1 LSRVQRR
8 PALAGYLAKPALG
21 QKNGP
26 GNRVSGREKACV
38 ADHARGVNRP
48 FLSPRRRAAASPSS
62 FDKVS
67 MSASAPRRFPRR
79 RTRAPIASFRVAVFP
94 IADAGN
100 KFVGDGRSVCRPSI
114 IGKFETRHEECH
126 NESVQRLAA
135 KARSRNALTYH
146 GLAGSVSAS
155 VGVAC
160 DPSATYLSVIKDN
173 NVSGALMIELRVKAT
188 PFMSRLMRIC
198 SLA

>member
-21 QKNGP
+21 PKNGP

-38 ADHARGVNRP
+38 ADHARGVNWP
-48 FLSPRRRAAASPSS
+48 FLSPRRRSAASPSS
-62 FDKVS
+62 FDKLS
-67 MSASAPRRFPRR
+67 MRAAHRSASARR
-79 RTRAPIASFRVAVFP
+79 RARAPIASFRVAVFL

-114 IGKFETRHEECH
+114 IGKFGTRHEECH

-146 GLAGSVSAS
+146 GLADSVSAR
-155 VGVAC
+155 VA
-160 DPSATYLSVIKDN
+160 LLVI
-173 NVSGALMIELRVKAT
+173 LRQ
-188 PFMSRLMRIC
+188 RI
-198 SLA
+198 SPYSKTIMFLEH